1 MSEPVKK
8 RPYRSSVR
16 QEQAAQTRRRILDAA
31 WSRFES
37 AGYGRTT
44 IREIASE
51 ADVAIDTVYASFGTK
66 ARILTALI
74 DARLNPGNDR
84 VNVMER
90 PEAQAVRDETDP
102 RRQIQLFARDIA
114 GISQRVR
121 PVYEMLRTAAAVEP
135 EMGKIF
141 AEMDRYRLANMTRVA
156 DWFAARGPLRVPVAD
171 AAATIWALASPD
183 VARMLCDGLGRST
196 DEYAAWLEDVLVQAL
211 LPDATSPTRRRQAK
225 RRS

>member
-8 RPYRSSVR
+8 RAYRSTVR

-37 AGYGRTT
+37 AGYARTT

-51 ADVAIDTVYASFGTK
+51 ADVAVDTVYATFGTK

-74 DARLNPGNDR
+74 DARLNPGDDR

-90 PEAQAVRDETDP
+90 AEAQAVREETDP

-114 GISQRVR
+114 SISARVR
-121 PVYEMLRTAAAVEP
+121 PVFEILRTAAA
-135 EMGKIF
+135 
-141 AEMDRYRLANMTRVA
+141 NHSTTRV
-156 DWFAARGPLRVPVAD
+156 
-171 AAATIWALASPD
+171 
-183 VARMLCDGLGRST
+183 ML
-196 DEYAAWLEDVLVQAL
+196 
-211 LPDATSPTRRRQAK
+211 TRR
-225 RRS
+225 

>member
-31 WSRFES
+31 WSRFEA
-37 AGYGRTT
+37 AGYARTT

-51 ADVAIDTVYASFGTK
+51 ADVAVDTVYATFGTK

-74 DARLNPGNDR
+74 DARLNPGDDR

-90 PEAQAVRDETDP
+90 PEAQAVRDEVDP
-102 RRQIQLFARDIA
+102 RHQIHLFARDIA
-114 GISQRVR
+114 AISVRVR
-121 PVYEMLRTAAAVEP
+121 PVYEMLRTASAVEP
-135 EMGKIF
+135 EMGKVF
-141 AEMDRYRLANMTRVA
+141 AEMDRYRLANMTRA
-156 DWFAARGPLRVPVAD
+156 AEWFAARGPLRVPVEA

-183 VARMLCDGLGRST
+183 VARMLCDSLGKST
-196 DEYAAWLEDVLVQAL
+196 EQYAAWLEDMLVRAL
-211 LPDATSPTRRRQAK
+211 LPDAASRAP
-225 RRS
+225 